1 MAIVAPVFPIVLS
14 VIAPVV
20 AVVDAVLDVSDA
32 GRACRQREHNGE
44 RENRE
49 EEFRDLAAGNGGE
62 GFGHVVMFDVL
73 VLDAAPAAL
82 RRRAHSRG
90 IFYFFRYLIV
100 VVPMVPLKAKGARSW
115 A

>member
-1 MAIVAPVFPIVLS
+1 
-14 VIAPVV
+14 
-20 AVVDAVLDVSDA
+20 
-32 GRACRQREHNGE
+32 
-44 RENRE
+44 
-49 EEFRDLAAGNGGE
+49 
-62 GFGHVVMFDVL
+62 MFDVL